1 MDDKERDKKL
11 EVIKDEIQTKLDFV
25 QTYKKSNILN
35 LRLVEYKQQ
44 LEKKFDDQLMFL
56 QSKVL
61 E

>member
-1 MDDKERDKKL
+1 LDDKERDKKL

>member
-1 MDDKERDKKL
+1 MIRREDKKL